1 MGPAGSVTLDGS
13 MSNSFR
19 GNDQVRAFMVTSNI
33 SIFEVMAM
41 SLVLSPVRK

>member
-19 GNDQVRAFMVTSNI
+19 GNDQVRPFMVTSNI